1 MSNQRKLINKKDM
14 LIILIILVIAI
25 LSYILYSIVNKT
37 NNKTQAQILIDGKAE
52 YTIQLDENKTF
63 SIPEKPNI
71 VFEIKDNKIRFLSS
85 DCPDKV
91 CVNSGFIGK
100 NGQMA
105 ACLPN
110 KTSIRIISDKSN
122 DDTDIVI

>member
-1 MSNQRKLINKKDM
+1 MSNQRKLINKKD
-14 LIILIILVIAI
+14 ILIIVIIVVVAI
-25 LSYILYSIVNKT
+25 SSYILYSVVNKT
-37 NNKTQAQILIDGKAE
+37 NGKTQAQILIDGKVA

-71 VFEIKDNKIRFLSS
+71 TFEIKDNKIRFLSS

-91 CVNSGFIGK
+91 CINSGFIGK
-100 NGQMA
+100 KGQMA

-110 KTSIRIISDKSN
+110 KTSIRIISDNSN
-122 DDTDIVI
+122 DYTDIVI